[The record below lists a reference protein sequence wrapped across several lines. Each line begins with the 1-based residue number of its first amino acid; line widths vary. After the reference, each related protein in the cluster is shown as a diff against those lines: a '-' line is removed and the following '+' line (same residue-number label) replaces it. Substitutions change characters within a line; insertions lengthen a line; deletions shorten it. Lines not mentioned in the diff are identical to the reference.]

1 MSSDLI
7 IVLLVLA
14 AMIAGIVL
22 VRRSQGRPSGQR
34 SRGRPLTPAEQEQQ
48 RKSVR
53 IPVSCAVLIN
63 SEISAKSR
71 EVGAGGMSMY
81 TEALLRVSQPVHVE
95 FVLPPDRPISIP
107 GVVWWQK
114 ENMVGIRFDVY
125 DKQLFAIRNW
135 VEEQSDQL
143 LARTA
148 GAPAAGAQAQEL
160 P

>member
-7 IVLLVLA
+7 IVLLVVA
-14 AMIAGIVL
+14 AMIAGIIL
-22 VRRSQGRPSGQR
+22 VRRGHGRPSRNR

-48 RKSVR
+48 RKSMR

-63 SEISAKSR
+63 SEITATSR
-71 EVGAGGMSMY
+71 EVGPGGMSMY
-81 TEALLRVSQPVHVE
+81 TDAPLRVSQPVHVDL
-95 FVLPPDRPISIP
+95 VLPPDRSISIP

-148 GAPAAGAQAQEL
+148 GAQAREL